1 MREYEL
7 VVIIHPDLD
16 ETATNDAIERIKG
29 WITEAG
35 GSVGKVDRWGK
46 RKLAYP
52 IRKQNHGQYFLLN
65 ITIAPDFVNGL
76 ERNLRF
82 LEPVMRFLITSIN
95 A

>member
-7 VVIIHPDLD
+7 VFIVHPDLD
-16 ETATNDAIERIKG
+16 ETATNEIAERVKS

-35 GSVGKVDRWGK
+35 GTVDKVDPWGK

-52 IRKQNHGQYFLLN
+52 IRKQNDGQYFLFN
-65 ITIAPDFVNGL
+65 AHIPPSFVIEL

-82 LEPVMRFLITSIN
+82 LEPVIRFLITVVE
-95 A
+95 